1 MNKFLKVALDTIQ
14 DQHAPRGIQSL
25 AALALLGA
33 MENELEVPSG
43 APLAVW
49 EWLCGAGRDTIR
61 LAVIG
66 RIPGE
71 EVLRRALDVLRD
83 PQAGDD
89 LQELA
94 ETVVAHATDL
104 SIVTDDTIRALLDGE
119 PGPARAGRLT
129 SILESLHTN
138 RGIPSALLREL
149 RDRWARSPHV
159 HLRVEA
165 VTVAGLLPG
174 LDIAFAT
181 KMLDDPS
188 PKVRSAA
195 IDLLEQ
201 ADSVG
206 RAEALRLLRDRLQ
219 LEEHTRVRSDIYF
232 AVGSLT
238 RARRSP
244 ATVAGSDREDPNP
257 DER

>member
-1 MNKFLKVALDTIQ
+1 
-14 DQHAPRGIQSL
+14 
-25 AALALLGA
+25 

-104 SIVTDDTIRALLDGE
+104 SIVTDDTIRALVDGE
-119 PGPARAGRLT
+119 PGPARASRLT

-138 RGIPSALLREL
+138 RGIPSALLRDL
-149 RDRWARSPHV
+149 RDRWARSQHV

-174 LDIAFAT
+174 LDVAFST

-188 PKVRSAA
+188 PRVQAPPSTCSSKPTRWVGQKRFASFEIASSSKNTPAFGATSTSRSA
-195 IDLLEQ
+195 
-201 ADSVG
+201 
-206 RAEALRLLRDRLQ
+206 R
-219 LEEHTRVRSDIYF
+219 
-232 AVGSLT
+232 
-238 RARRSP
+238 
-244 ATVAGSDREDPNP
+244 
-257 DER
+257 